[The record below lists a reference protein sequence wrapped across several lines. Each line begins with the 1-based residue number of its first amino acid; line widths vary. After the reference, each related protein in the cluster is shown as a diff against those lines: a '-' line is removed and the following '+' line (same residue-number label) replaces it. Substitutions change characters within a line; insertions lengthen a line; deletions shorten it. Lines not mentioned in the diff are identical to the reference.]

1 MHSRGRVLMHKW
13 KGAAGPGPA
22 GSEVVLLVWGARVSD
37 GATRGCRS
45 CLGTQLGHTAGG
57 PEGTHRVG
65 WITTGWELHFLD
77 LLKEI
82 QL

>member
-1 MHSRGRVLMHKW
+1 MQLDLAGR
-13 KGAAGPGPA
+13 
-22 GSEVVLLVWGARVSD
+22 EVVLLVWGARVSD

-57 PEGTHRVG
+57 LEGTHRVG
-65 WITTGWELHFLD
+65 WITAGWELHFLD
-77 LLKEI
+77 LSKEI